1 MTIAGATKVRMEV
14 RMVNTAVK
22 TDRESTYIA
31 PHIKK
36 LSLSHLYFI
45 IVTRFALTF

>member
-1 MTIAGATKVRMEV
+1 MTIAGATKVRMEVRMEV

-36 LSLSHLYFI
+36 I
-45 IVTRFALTF
+45 ITVLFVFYYCH